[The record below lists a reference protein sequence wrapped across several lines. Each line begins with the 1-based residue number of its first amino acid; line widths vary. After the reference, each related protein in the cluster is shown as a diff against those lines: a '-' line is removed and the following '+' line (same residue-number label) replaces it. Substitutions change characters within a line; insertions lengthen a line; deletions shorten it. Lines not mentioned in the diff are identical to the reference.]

1 MYQIEG
7 KVKKFRA
14 SQILLVM
21 RSDLTWPSSTTKV
34 ENINSVREV
43 FRNSSNKGKWAT
55 YNRLMFYLMVLMTR
69 KGKPSRSPG
78 MGKPVCCW
86 VIVWLPA
93 ISGPMCY
100 VWLLFLSR
108 WKRDRNA
115 VMTNG
120 RLERFIGQLSMFFL
134 TQLSFR
140 KSLIH
145 LGNKYHLYHPAD
157 SVISSP
163 CFILGCRL
171 DL

>member
-1 MYQIEG
+1 MT
-7 KVKKFRA
+7 
-14 SQILLVM
+14 
-21 RSDLTWPSSTTKV
+21 SDLTWFSPTTKV
-34 ENINSVREV
+34 ETWIQGTKC
-43 FRNSSNKGKWAT
+43 F
-55 YNRLMFYLMVLMTR
+55 LIVLTR
-69 KGKPSRSPG
+69 ANGQPTIDWYPIWWSWCHGKGKPHRSPE

-93 ISGPMCY
+93 ISCPMCY
-100 VWLLFLSR
+100 VWLLLLSR
-108 WKRDRNA
+108 WRRDRNA

-134 TQLSFR
+134 THLSFR

-145 LGNKYHLYHPAD
+145 LGNKYHLYHPAE